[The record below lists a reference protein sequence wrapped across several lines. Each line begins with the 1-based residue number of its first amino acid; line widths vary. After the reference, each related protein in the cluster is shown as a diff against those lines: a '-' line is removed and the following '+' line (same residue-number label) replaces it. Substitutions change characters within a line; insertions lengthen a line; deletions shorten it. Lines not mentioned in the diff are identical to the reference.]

1 MTYRDTS
8 RAAYQTAATGN
19 NEARVLAFVQSAGA
33 HGATC
38 DEAIERLSLAHQSA
52 SPAFTALE
60 KAGKILRTDRRR
72 ETRTGAKAA
81 VYIFTEPGTLFSSP
95 KQGRADTYRTII
107 RAALTA
113 RVTGDWMAFD
123 EAFGALPQAERTRLK
138 TQETPC

>member
-8 RAAYQTAATGN
+8 RAAYANATVGQN
-19 NEARVLAFVQSAGA
+19 QNRVLEFVRSAGA

-60 KAGKILRTDRRR
+60 KAGQILRTDRRR

-107 RAALTA
+107 RAALKA

-123 EAFGALPQAERTRLK
+123 EAFGALPKAEQTRL
-138 TQETPC
+138 QN